1 VTIRLVVFDLDGT
14 LVDSLRDLAD
24 SANALL
30 VECGAQPLDEAAV
43 GGMVGDGAATLVAR
57 AFSAARIDQ
66 PADALERFLAIYETR
81 LLDHTR
87 AYLGIPETLNALS
100 TRAALAVL
108 TNKPRDATDRILA
121 GLHLAEFFPNDAVIG
136 GDGPFPRK
144 PDPAGLAHL
153 CAHAGVSP
161 GETALVGDS
170 AVDWRTAR
178 SAGTHIFLAS
188 YGFGFRQFP
197 RAELRGDEQIIKEP
211 ADLIAR
217 LDPP

>member
-1 VTIRLVVFDLDGT
+1 MTIRLCVFDLDGT

-57 AFSAARIDQ
+57 AFTAARVDQ

-87 AYLGIPETLNALS
+87 AYLGIPETLDALRKQ
-100 TRAALAVL
+100 TALAVL
-108 TNKPRDATDRILA
+108 TNKPRGATGRILA
-121 GLHLAEFFPNDAVIG
+121 GLHLAGF
-136 GDGPFPRK
+136 FPRK

-153 CAHAGVSP
+153 CARAGVSP
-161 GETALVGDS
+161 DDTALVGDS
-170 AVDWRTAR
+170 AVDWQTAR
-178 SAGTHIFLAS
+178 SAGTRIFLAS

-197 RAELRGDEQIIKEP
+197 RAELRGDEQIISEP

>member
-1 VTIRLVVFDLDGT
+1 VTIRLCVFDLDGT

-43 GGMVGDGAATLVAR
+43 GVMVGDGAATLVAR
-57 AFSAARIDQ
+57 AFTAAHVDR

-87 AYLGIPETLNALS
+87 AYLGIPEALDALRKQ
-100 TRAALAVL
+100 TELAVL
-108 TNKPRDATDRILA
+108 TNKPRGATCRILA
-121 GLHLAEFFPNDAVIG
+121 GLRLAGFFADDAVIG

-144 PDPAGLAHL
+144 PDPSGLAHL
-153 CAHAGVSP
+153 CARAGVSP
-161 GETALVGDS
+161 DDTAMVGDS
-170 AVDWRTAR
+170 AVDWQTAR
-178 SAGTHIFLAS
+178 NAGTRIFLAS

-197 RAELRGDEQIIKEP
+197 RAELRGDEQIISEP
-211 ADLIAR
+211 ADLIKH
-217 LDPP
+217 LGTD

>member
-1 VTIRLVVFDLDGT
+1 MTIRLVVFDLDGT

-30 VECGAQPLDEAAV
+30 VECGAQPLDESAV

-57 AFSAARIDQ
+57 AFSAARLDQ

-87 AYLGIPETLNALS
+87 AYLGIPETLSALS

-108 TNKPRDATDRILA
+108 TNKPRSATDRILA
-121 GLHLAEFFPNDAVIG
+121 GLHLAAFFPNDAVIG

-153 CAHAGVSP
+153 CARAGVSP
-161 GETALVGDS
+161 DETALVGDS

-178 SAGTHIFLAS
+178 SAGTRIVLAS

-197 RAELRGDEQIIKEP
+197 RAELRGDEQIINEP
-211 ADLIAR
+211 ADLVEH
-217 LDPP
+217 LGTD